1 MAGLVYDSVLDAV
14 GATPLIR
21 LRRVTEGL
29 APRVYVK
36 AEWQNAGGS
45 VKDRAAL
52 AMIRDAEARGALRP
66 GGVIVE
72 GTSGNTGIGLA
83 MVGGHLGYRTLIVVP
98 DTTAAEKVAA
108 LRAYGAEVVSTPG
121 GLTREDPRH
130 VMNLAARIAAE
141 TPDGW
146 LADQYGN
153 PANPQAHRDTTAP
166 EIWEQTGGAVTHLV
180 AGIGTGGTL
189 SGTGSRL
196 KELGRESGV
205 TVRVVGVDPATSAY
219 GGGDGSPYYV
229 EAIGHYRHPDTVDD
243 PWPANWDREV
253 ADEVLRVDDRTTMLT
268 ARRLA
273 REEGLLLGGSSATA
287 VAGALRVAADLGPDD
302 VVVVIAPDSGRAY
315 LSKYFDDAWLRHLG
329 FLTEPDALVPAPLVD
344 ALTPAPVPVL
354 RVSWTVGQAREA
366 LVGVTG
372 PAPIARDRASGA
384 AAPSEILGAA
394 RAGDLDGLRD
404 DDPLR
409 AHLGAEPP
417 SVGAGEGVAAVLP
430 ALATGVEEVWVLR
443 DGHVAGVVTTAA
455 MRRHLRGASR

>member
-1 MAGLVYDSVLDAV
+1 MHESVLDAI

-52 AMIRDAEARGALRP
+52 AMVRAAERSGALGP

-83 MVGGHLGYRTLIVVP
+83 LVGGVLGYRTIIVVP

-108 LRAYGAEVVSTPG
+108 LRAYGAEVVLTPG

-130 VMNLAARIAAE
+130 VTNLAARIADG
-141 TPDGW
+141 TPGGW

-166 EIWEQTGGAVTHLV
+166 EIWEQTGGAVTCFV
-180 AGIGTGGTL
+180 AAIGTGGTL
-189 SGTGSRL
+189 SGTGAAL
-196 KELGRESGV
+196 KERGP
-205 TVRVVGVDPATSAY
+205 VRVVGVDPLTSAY

-243 PWPANWDREV
+243 PWPANWDRAV
-253 ADEVLRVDDRTTMLT
+253 ADEVVRVDDRTTMAT

-302 VVVVIAPDSGRAY
+302 VVVVVAPDSGRAY
-315 LSKYFDDAWLRHLG
+315 LSKYHDDGWLRRLG
-329 FLTEPDALVPAPLVD
+329 FLEEPGSVGELDVAD
-344 ALTPAPVPVL
+344 VPVL
-354 RVSWTVGQAREA
+354 RASWTVARAREV
-366 LVGVTG
+366 LDGVPG
-372 PAPIARDRASGA
+372 PAPVARDRESGP
-384 AAPSEILGAA
+384 AAPSEILGALTA
-394 RAGDLDGLRD
+394 TDLDGLPD
-404 DDPLR
+404 GDPVV
-409 AHLGAEPP
+409 AHVRPAPP
-417 SVGAGEGVAAVLP
+417 SVGAGETPADARAALGDAPAAWLVRDGRVAGLVTRAVLAPERP
-430 ALATGVEEVWVLR
+430 APVGP
-443 DGHVAGVVTTAA
+443 DG
-455 MRRHLRGASR
+455 RES

>member
-1 MAGLVYDSVLDAV
+1 MLDAI

-21 LRRVTEGL
+21 LRRVTQGL
-29 APRVYVK
+29 APRIYLK

-52 AMIRDAEARGALRP
+52 AMIRAAEASGDLRP
-66 GGVIVE
+66 GGVVVE

-83 MVGGHLGYRTLIVVP
+83 LVGGFLGYRTVIVVP

-108 LRAYGAEVVSTPG
+108 LRAYGAEVVLTPG

-130 VMNLAARIAAE
+130 VNNLAARIAAE
-141 TPDGW
+141 TPGGW

-166 EIWEQTGGAVTHLV
+166 EIWEQTGGRVTCLV

-189 SGTGSRL
+189 SGTGAAL
-196 KELGRESGV
+196 KERGP
-205 TVRVVGVDPATSAY
+205 VRVVGVDPETSAY

-243 PWPANWDREV
+243 PWPANWDPAV
-253 ADEVLRVDDRTTMLT
+253 ADEVVRVDDRTTMLT

-315 LSKYFDDAWLRHLG
+315 LTKYFDDGWLRRLG
-329 FLTEPDALVPAPLVD
+329 FLTEADGHGPLVGD
-344 ALTPAPVPVL
+344 LPLLEVPVV
-354 RVSWTVGQAREA
+354 RASWTVGRARAA
-366 LVGVTG
+366 LADVAG
-372 PAPIARDRASGA
+372 PAPVARDREGP
-384 AAPSEILGAA
+384 AAPSEILGAVTA
-394 RAGDLDGLRD
+394 ADLEGVAD
-404 DDPLR
+404 DEPVR
-409 AHLGAEPP
+409 AHATAPPP
-417 SVGAGEGVAAVLP
+417 SVGAGEGIEGARAGLGDAA
-430 ALATGVEEVWVLR
+430 AAWVVR
-443 DGHVAGVVTTAA
+443 DGRVAGLVTRAA
-455 MRRHLRGASR
+455 LGLPESLAPAD

>member
-1 MAGLVYDSVLDAV
+1 VAGLVYDSVLDAV

-52 AMIRDAEARGALRP
+52 AMIRDAEASGALRP

-108 LRAYGAEVVSTPG
+108 LRAYGAEVVPTPG

-130 VMNLAARIAAE
+130 VMNLAARIAE
-141 TPDGW
+141 DTPGGW

-153 PANPQAHRDTTAP
+153 PANPRAHRDTTAP

-196 KELGRESGV
+196 QELGREAGRD
-205 TVRVVGVDPATSAY
+205 VRVVGVDPATSAY

-287 VAGALRVAADLGPDD
+287 VAGALRVAAGLGPDD

-315 LSKYFDDAWLRHLG
+315 LTKYFDDTWLRHLG
-329 FLTEPDALVPAPLVD
+329 FLTEPDTQVPAPLVD
-344 ALTPAPVPVL
+344 ALIPAPVPVL
-354 RVSWTVGQAREA
+354 RASWTVARAREA
-366 LVGVTG
+366 LIGVTG
-372 PAPIARDRASGA
+372 PAPIARDREFGA

-394 RAGDLDGLRD
+394 RPGDLHRLRG
-404 DDPLR
+404 DDPLG
-409 AHLGAEPP
+409 AHLGDEPP
-417 SVGAGEGVAAVLP
+417 SVGAGEGLAAVLP
-430 ALATGVEEVWVLR
+430 ALPTGVEEVWVLR
-443 DGHVAGVVTTAA
+443 DGHVAGVVTTSA
-455 MRRHLRGASR
+455 MRLALGV